1 MPSEWLE
8 SLGVRD
14 APSGLAAAR
23 AARDRIL
30 EPARRVLESTTYFT
44 VLIIVFQ
51 GFVAR
56 AQCLHEGS
64 VQMTEAGNSHAAF
77 TLLRAYAENAAAI
90 LYAKDH
96 PNVVGHWSN
105 PDGHGIPI
113 GKITN
118 HAAKRLVGFKGIYDQ
133 LSRFAHPHAKGLLAS
148 SRMKDLEETT
158 VEWSSAP
165 HFKILEDQLIAYAW
179 AVELAEASRHL
190 LYEFAQEYR
199 LGYFGEAARTAL
211 PLDDNK

>member
-1 MPSEWLE
+1 VPSEWLE

-14 APSGLAAAR
+14 APSGLAVAR

-30 EPARRVLESTTYFT
+30 EPARRVLESTTDFT
-44 VLIIVFQ
+44 LLIIVFQ

-96 PNVVGHWSN
+96 PNTVGHWSN
-105 PDGHGIPI
+105 PEGHGIPI

-118 HAAKRLVGFKGIYDQ
+118 HAAKRFVGFKGIYDQ
-133 LSRFAHPHAKGLLAS
+133 LSRFAHPHATGVLAS
-148 SRMKDLEETT
+148 SGIKDLEETT
-158 VEWSSAP
+158 MEWSSAP
-165 HFKILEDQLIAYAW
+165 HFKTLQDQLIAYAW
-179 AVELAEASRHL
+179 AIELAEASRHL

-199 LGYFGEAARTAL
+199 LGYFGKAARPVL
-211 PLDDNK
+211 PPDHSK